1 MQKIEIEN
9 ELGLDVYINGIPKL
23 ENIPQDK
30 LDEIISVLCS
40 QLDDWLK
47 QKSIS

>member
-1 MQKIEIEN
+1 MQITEIEN
-9 ELGLDVYINGIPKL
+9 ELGLDVNINGIPKL